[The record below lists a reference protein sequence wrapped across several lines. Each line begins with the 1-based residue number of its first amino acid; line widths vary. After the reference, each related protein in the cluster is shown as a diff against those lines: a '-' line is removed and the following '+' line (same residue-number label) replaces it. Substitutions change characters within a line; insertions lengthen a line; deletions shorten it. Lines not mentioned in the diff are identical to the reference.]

1 MKMNHKNSARKLI
14 AAAVM
19 LAAVAT
25 LSVGAFAAGSAD
37 AAAPQTGSEQASTV
51 PDDYVVAG
59 YLPPM
64 PMDQM
69 IQGDI
74 MMIGIE
80 GETPV
85 EAAPET
91 AETTEQ
97 VPLAAGLTMTGLP
110 WKEVLFTAR
119 QEGAVLTLDAPEDI
133 VTVRGTIGDLRKQ
146 MAQGIGTLSVV
157 SNKNSTTLNLTLL
170 CEGYADNA
178 RFTLRQIGSRTF
190 LTIGG
195 RCRRDLLIGR

>member
-1 MKMNHKNSARKLI
+1 M
-14 AAAVM
+14 
-19 LAAVAT
+19 
-25 LSVGAFAAGSAD
+25 
-37 AAAPQTGSEQASTV
+37 
-51 PDDYVVAG
+51 
-59 YLPPM
+59 
-64 PMDQM
+64 
-69 IQGDI
+69 
-74 MMIGIE
+74 
-80 GETPV
+80 

-91 AETTEQ
+91 AETTEK

-119 QEGAVLTLDAPEDI
+119 QEGSVLTLDAPEDI

-157 SNKNSTTLNLTLL
+157 SSKNSTTLNLTLL

-195 RCRRDLLIGR
+195 RCRRDLLIAR